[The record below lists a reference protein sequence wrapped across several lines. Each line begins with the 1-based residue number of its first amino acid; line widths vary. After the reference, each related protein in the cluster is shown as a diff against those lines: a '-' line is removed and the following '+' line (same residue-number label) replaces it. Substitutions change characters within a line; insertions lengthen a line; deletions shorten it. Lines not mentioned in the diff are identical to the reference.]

1 MCSCCFKEPIEYDGF
16 PEDSTET
23 REKEKASKMISL
35 SIYTNREK
43 SGRITIDDSVKDD
56 EDVKQFAKEWKG
68 VGPSFT
74 ITKKDNNI
82 VITDIKENDSKKLE
96 KNRYDT

>member
-1 MCSCCFKEPIEYDGF
+1 MGE
-16 PEDSTET
+16 
-23 REKEKASKMISL
+23 
-35 SIYTNREK
+35 
-43 SGRITIDDSVKDD
+43 ITIDESVKDD

-96 KNRYDT
+96 KIDMIPSYKKKANQSIEKK